1 MARRKNTRFIDPR
14 YFMDE
19 KMERLD
25 EGTSLSAALGGAKEL
40 EVAKQGTDIE
50 VQQSKV
56 LKPAIAALDKLR
68 GYVEILQR
76 VPYRSPFSSAT
87 NILELMMEEIA
98 REIKT
103 VNKNNIESMI
113 AIARNIS
120 DDALN
125 WKYKKNQP
133 AAQKLYH
140 LKERTESF
148 DVSVALGGLKRL
160 AQSDYFITAA
170 EQSADENEQ
179 FLSIIS
185 DLHTVSKWIT
195 NQGKRYEET
204 FLSGKFK
211 PGVLS

>member
-113 AIARNIS
+113 AIARNIA

-125 WKYKKNQP
+125 WKYDSNQP

-140 LKERTESF
+140 LKERT
-148 DVSVALGGLKRL
+148 
-160 AQSDYFITAA
+160 
-170 EQSADENEQ
+170 
-179 FLSIIS
+179 
-185 DLHTVSKWIT
+185 
-195 NQGKRYEET
+195 
-204 FLSGKFK
+204 
-211 PGVLS
+211 